1 MSAADQTLNCGAAT
15 CTLDHGAHVADAGMD
30 FIRCPTCRVLHIAP
44 ENLVHATV
52 LPDPVGKL
60 SVVMKLLMS
69 MRMRWLVRE
78 LPRLADRH
86 VRIADIGCGDGQFLE
101 FLKVRGYD
109 HVAGIEPDALRAR
122 NARKRGVP
130 VFASREEAESAGLL
144 KEPAE
149 ILFVWHVLEH
159 IERPAEF
166 IEEYSRWLAPSGVM
180 VISVPNQGSIQ
191 TRLFGY
197 FSAYPD
203 YGRHIWYH
211 TTDYLNWF
219 VQNAPGLDAKIL
231 RDRNYEYEVFSWVDS
246 IASAI
251 TRRQNFVHKALKKG
265 EGGPMCGLLPRWRR
279 LCLLPVATVL
289 APLSLHAGRGSTLT
303 FVLRPIARSPAKTG
317 PARESEQQITT
328 VRAEQT

>member
-1 MSAADQTLNCGAAT
+1 MSAVDQRLNCGAAV
-15 CTLDHGAHVADAGMD
+15 CALDHGAHIADAGMD

-44 ENLVHATV
+44 ENLIHATV
-52 LPDPVGKL
+52 LPDPVAKL
-60 SVVMKLLMS
+60 SVVMMLLMS
-69 MRMRWLVRE
+69 LRMRWLVRE
-78 LPRLADRH
+78 LPRLAHQH

-101 FLKVRGYD
+101 FLKARGYD
-109 HVAGIEPDALRAR
+109 HIAGIEPDALRAR

-130 VFASREEAESAGLL
+130 VFASRAEAESAGLL
-144 KEPAE
+144 KQSTE
-149 ILFVWHVLEH
+149 IMFVWHVLEH

-166 IEEYSRWLAPSGVM
+166 IKEYSRWLAPSGVM

-219 VQNAPGLDAKIL
+219 VPNAPGLDAKIL

-251 TRRQNFVHKALKKG
+251 VRRQNFVHKALKKG
-265 EGGPMCGLLPRWRR
+265 EGGPLLRLAAASLA
-279 LCLLPVATVL
+279 LCLLPVAAVL
-289 APLSLHAGRGSTLT
+289 APLSIHAGRGSTLT
-303 FVLRPIARSPAKTG
+303 FVLRPVERLPVKSEPA
-317 PARESEQQITT
+317 PESEQ
-328 VRAEQT
+328 RAANV